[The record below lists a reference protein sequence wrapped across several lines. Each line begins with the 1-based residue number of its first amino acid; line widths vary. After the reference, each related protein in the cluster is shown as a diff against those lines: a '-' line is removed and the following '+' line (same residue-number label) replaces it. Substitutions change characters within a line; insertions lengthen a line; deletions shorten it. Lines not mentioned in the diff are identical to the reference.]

1 MLRRVTEAW
10 RVCDGGVSFRIAS
23 SDRIESRSLLI
34 NCLIP
39 LVTHVDVL
47 GQEVVGRL
55 VLLEEVAIGGA
66 AGEEAAEKEAKEAGR
81 QSG

>member
-1 MLRRVTEAW
+1 
-10 RVCDGGVSFRIAS
+10 
-23 SDRIESRSLLI
+23 LLI

-55 VLLEEVAIGGA
+55 VLLEEVAVGGA
-66 AGEEAAEKEAKEAGR
+66 AGEEAAKKEAEEAGGR
-81 QSG
+81 SG